1 MRVVPIRRL
10 ASVVLL
16 LIALGG
22 CSVRGSYVSGP
33 YRGRVVDAETKE
45 PLVGAV
51 VLMSWYRMAP
61 GLGHASSSFVDAE
74 ETLTDERGEFVVG
87 KNPPINLM
95 PLTWLGTPDLTIFQP
110 GYAFFPRHFSTQPPL
125 PPTGFAGLL
134 TRMQTSPVTFFL
146 LPIPNREERKVGVL
160 LADPLT
166 IPDGKKELL
175 VRKLNEELRN
185 LDLPPINRRLPSK

>member
-1 MRVVPIRRL
+1 MVAIRRL
-10 ASVVLL
+10 VSVVLL

-22 CSVRGSYVSGP
+22 CSVHGSYASGP

-95 PLTWLGTPDLTIFQP
+95 PLTRLSTPNMLIFLP
-110 GYAFFPRHFSTQPPL
+110 GYAYFPRHYTVNPPPVGSDGALYELMEKHVVVFEL
-125 PPTGFAGLL
+125 PKLKRREDRL
-134 TRMQTSPVTFFL
+134 FL
-146 LPIPNREERKVGVL
+146 VGM
-160 LADPLT
+160 ADPLT
-166 IPDGKKELL
+166 VPNAKKPLL
-175 VRKLNEELRN
+175 IRSLNQDRKE
-185 LDLPPINRRLPSK
+185 LDLPPVGQSSGTSK

>member
-1 MRVVPIRRL
+1 MRARRILGL
-10 ASVVLL
+10 ALL
-16 LIALGG
+16 LLALGG
-22 CSVRGSYVSGP
+22 CSARGSHAAGP

-95 PLTWLGTPDLTIFQP
+95 PLTWLSTPDLTIFQP
-110 GYAFFPRHFSTQPPL
+110 GYGYFPRYFSTQPPL
-125 PPTGFAGLL
+125 PSDGFAGLL
-134 TRMQTSPVTFFL
+134 ANMATSLVTFA
-146 LPIPNREERKVGVL
+146 LPRLRTPRERKLGVL

-166 IPDGKKELL
+166 IPDEKKPLL
-175 VRKLNEELRN
+175 VRRLNEELRSLN
-185 LDLPPINRRLPSK
+185 LSPINRNVPRN